1 MGFEVRTI
9 EKLGILKLLPEDRGA
24 LKLIVSTEVIQ
35 LPFHEYRNFKS
46 NPPKGHYGYATL
58 MDGEF
63 VLKLIDLQF
72 RRQLIV
78 DHDNYVVQLA
88 WQEFCNSQTILDF
101 LGPEAPDTTVE
112 YPIWRCNE
120 IRFEL
125 EPGVVLRVF
134 KSSLP
139 MVICEGSGISQ
150 PNLTEL
156 SPHVPGD
163 PPAPPAETAPS
174 STKIPLSAPYEGTND
189 DGNTF
194 VRGQG
199 ATPAP
204 GSCATYRIAGTYRY
218 GNSFGGAGGPFT
230 ITVDATAGSFRAET
244 GDSNQET
251 YLFYKPC
258 GSQTETIVTNGF
270 GGITPSYT
278 VTPI

>member
-46 NPPKGHYGYATL
+46 NPAKGHYGYATL

-63 VLKLIDLQF
+63 VIALIDLQF
-72 RRQLIV
+72 RRQLII
-78 DHDNYVVQLA
+78 DRDNYTVQLA
-88 WQEFCNSQTILDF
+88 WQEFCNAKTIATVLAV
-101 LGPEAPDTTVE
+101 PEPDTTVE

-150 PNLTEL
+150 PDLTEL
-156 SPHVPGD
+156 SPHVPGE
-163 PPAPPAETAPS
+163 PPSPPAENAPTS
-174 STKIPLSAPYEGTND
+174 SKIPLSAPYQGTND
-189 DGNTF
+189 DGNTY
-194 VRGQG
+194 VRGQEPE
-199 ATPAP
+199 PAP
-204 GSCATYRIAGTYRY
+204 GTCTTYKIVGTYRY
-218 GNSFGGAGGPFT
+218 GNSNGAPGQPFEL
-230 ITVDATAGSFRAET
+230 TVDAIAGSFRPET
-244 GDSNQET
+244 GESTQET
-251 YLFYKPC
+251 YLHYKKC
-258 GSQTETIVTNGF
+258 GETTETIVTNGF
-270 GGITPSYT
+270 GGIRTDYT
-278 VTPI
+278 VTRV